1 VHRPRLVKLLL
12 AATVA
17 LAGLGVLSGPAAAL
31 RDRPDRA
38 PTRTARPHIS
48 GLPNVGSTLRAHPG
62 RWAGASGFAY
72 RWQRCNARGK
82 HCKTVPAGR
91 HRPYAKSTYKIAS
104 SDLGQRMRVMVIA
117 RNRWGTR
124 TAWSH
129 MTAKITRATPPPT
142 HGPAA
147 PAPPAPGSGSGS
159 GSGGSGGS
167 GGGGGGGLPNIGS
180 GQSVA
185 FWLGWDS
192 SMTESQMPWNAV
204 TQVDL
209 FALQTTAGS
218 GLDTSLLNPT
228 GNVANWVST
237 VHQHHRLALITIGG
251 ISDQHWDTACGNT
264 YRSAFVTNLI
274 NYMVSNG
281 FDGVDIDIE
290 QDNWG
295 SQQAPVAAWD
305 TCVQAISTAA
315 HAAATKAGATPV
327 VSTDVDQ
334 TWMDPYIA
342 GFASSP
348 DQFNLM
354 GYSDSCSA
362 SCMAGQVQDL
372 LTTARVP
379 SPSKLTMG
387 VDVDQGD
394 TGATVTPAQCGS
406 IASYASAARL
416 GGVMLWT
423 VQGDGASH
431 PCLNQMAP
439 YVAPAP

>member
-1 VHRPRLVKLLL
+1 MHRPRLVKLLL

-17 LAGLGVLSGPAAAL
+17 LAASGVLTGPAAAL
-31 RDRPDRA
+31 RDQPHHA
-38 PTRTARPHIS
+38 PTSRARPHIS
-48 GLPNVGSTLRAHPG
+48 GVAQVGHTLRAHAG

-72 RWQRCNARGK
+72 RWQLCNGRGK
-82 HCKTVPAGR
+82 HCKTLQGRR

-104 SDLGQRMRVMVIA
+104 SNLGQRLRVMVIA
-117 RNRWGTR
+117 RNRWGAR
-124 TAWSH
+124 TAWSR
-129 MTAKITRATPPPT
+129 MTAKITRATPLPT
-142 HGPAA
+142 HAPAA
-147 PAPPAPGSGSGS
+147 PAPPAAGGPGSGGL
-159 GSGGSGGS
+159 
-167 GGGGGGGLPNIGS
+167 GGLPNIAS

-192 SMTESQMPWNAV
+192 SMTEAQIPWNAV

-218 GLDTSLLNPT
+218 GLDTSLLNAT

-237 VHQHHRLALITIGG
+237 VHQHHRLALITVGG
-251 ISDQHWDTACGNT
+251 ISDQHWDTACSAT

-290 QDNWG
+290 QNDWG

-305 TCVQAISTAA
+305 TCVQAISQAA
-315 HAAATKAGATPV
+315 HATTTKAGATPV

-354 GYSDSCSA
+354 GYSDSCNA
-362 SCMAGQVQDL
+362 TCMAGQVRDL
-372 LTTARVP
+372 LTTAKVP
-379 SPSKLTMG
+379 SVSKLTMG
-387 VDVDQGD
+387 MDVDQGD

-406 IASYASAARL
+406 IASYAATAGL
-416 GGVMLWT
+416 GGVMVWT
-423 VQGDGASH
+423 MQGDGASH
-431 PCLNQMAP
+431 PCMNQIAP